1 MTRDVRVPEEVSG
14 TAFPCFALDG
24 STDKPARTD
33 TERMDWLERRV
44 KADGDILCGWLRADS
59 EYDEFKGKHFEWP
72 ETFWCGGEEQ
82 DGQPFASLRAAI
94 DAAMDAR

>member
-33 TERMDWLERRV
+33 TERMDWLERE
-44 KADGDILCGWLRADS
+44 KPELIGAGIYLHS
-59 EYDEFKGKHFEWP
+59 EMYWARNESDDEARDTNHRTMRE
-72 ETFWCGGEEQ
+72 
-82 DGQPFASLRAAI
+82 AI
-94 DAAMDAR
+94 DAAMDAESRAAAREAA